1 MRGKGRSR
9 KRRHRYGAA
18 RCPNGLLPPSSAAG
32 RDSSD
37 GRLLELQR
45 SDGRGRL
52 LTAVAEVRLTDPHA
66 MQHDGD
72 LARER
77 DLATLGS
84 SPLGNPHAPGPQ
96 GRHFTTRVISTW
108 APSK

>member
-72 LARER
+72 LARDR
-77 DLATLGS
+77 V
-84 SPLGNPHAPGPQ
+84 APRRWAIRTPQ
-96 GRHFTTRVISTW
+96 AFRADHFTTRVISTW
-108 APSK
+108 